1 MMPLPSAWASPVV
14 PGSCAVMMNARPASA
29 QTAPAASLASRLT
42 RLVRCLLAVDRPCAS
57 LMCPLRLLASSP
69 ASIPWGASC
78 GPPGRWEAVESNG
91 RLRRADEHGCA
102 LADAIPDDTVQPGGR
117 LGDSKHVRAI
127 LTSGEGGHRV
137 PAGPT
142 EASVVQ
148 RELFARQSAEGSAR
162 EEAGDGERGRGAC
175 RSARVACYNAHA
187 VGD

>member
-14 PGSCAVMMNARPASA
+14 PGSCAVRMNARPASA

-91 RLRRADEHGCA
+91 RLRLRTSTAA
-102 LADAIPDDTVQPGGR
+102 LLRTPSQTTRYSRVYGWAVQPSERNGWPAWLGICTSMPVSYTHLRAHETRHDLVCR
-117 LGDSKHVRAI
+117 L
-127 LTSGEGGHRV
+127 LLE
-137 PAGPT
+137 
-142 EASVVQ
+142 
-148 RELFARQSAEGSAR
+148 
-162 EEAGDGERGRGAC
+162 
-175 RSARVACYNAHA
+175 
-187 VGD
+187 